1 MKFRLGLGRGK
12 KKSKCVKFGDK
23 TNNKK
28 NVCVCDLAMSRSEAE
43 I

>member
-1 MKFRLGLGRGK
+1 MKFRFWGGGGK
-12 KKSKCVKFGDK
+12 KESKCVKFGDK
-23 TNNKK
+23 TNKK